1 MARNDD
7 SKRDDGTPSRVFKS
21 SDVHKRRVD
30 RKGREK
36 QQSSPS
42 PERES
47 AEGSPAASEGSSR
60 EAVVITPQFGKRTQ
74 AQRDADDRWFAA
86 MRDADAPAEALG
98 DLNRKPDETAP
109 LGPLQDQKAQAAPK
123 AQGPQEAS
131 SHEAAPERH
140 EAAGAVE
147 PAAEQAAGETPAS
160 EPAPEGPSAEV
171 SAEKPAPESP
181 AGEKDAPKRRPSLR
195 PAIPGKHRIALVIV
209 AVVVIAIA
217 VAAALFTWNRWYRY
231 DDHADL
237 QGQWYV
243 VGTTVPVTID
253 DKAIHLTDDV
263 TYQYEIDTQSK
274 TLKYTFGQM
283 EGQGRYWFS
292 DDRQYL
298 VITDGDEF
306 TSASTAFD
314 DLLRSFTDFADKVS
328 GNELRLPEGEGI
340 IAFSREPDAEA
351 LAREEAEA
359 AAKAQAEE
367 AARKEKE
374 RKEAEEAAALEAE
387 WEEYYYYDE
396 DEGGSTEEAPAE
408 EAPSEETP
416 AEEE

>member
-7 SKRDDGTPSRVFKS
+7 SKRDDGTPARVFKS

-36 QQSSPS
+36 RQEAVEPDEPS
-42 PERES
+42 K
-47 AEGSPAASEGSSR
+47 
-60 EAVVITPQFGKRTQ
+60 EAVVITPQFGGRTQ

-86 MRDADAPAEALG
+86 MRDANAPAEALG
-98 DLNRKPDETAP
+98 DPF
-109 LGPLQDQKAQAAPK
+109 
-123 AQGPQEAS
+123 
-131 SHEAAPERH
+131 
-140 EAAGAVE
+140 
-147 PAAEQAAGETPAS
+147 S
-160 EPAPEGPSAEV
+160 EPVKPEPEAPSAEAPPV
-171 SAEKPAPESP
+171 EAPVDDAPPTPEPSAEKPP
-181 AGEKDAPKRRPSLR
+181 AQEPPAQEPPAKPAFKRQPVEEEPSQRKRPSLWSTMSIKR
-195 PAIPGKHRIALVIV
+195 RI
-209 AVVVIAIA
+209 AVVVAIA
-217 VAAALFTWNRWYRY
+217 LILALAVGAFLFTWNRWYRF

-253 DKAIHLTDDV
+253 DGSIHLTDDV

-314 DLLRSFTDFADKVS
+314 DLLTAFGGFLDGMYGKDF
-328 GNELRLPEGEGI
+328 RLPEGDGI

-359 AAKAQAEE
+359 AAKAAAEE
-367 AARKEKE
+367 AERKEKE
-374 RKEAEEAAALEAE
+374 RREAEEAAAWEAE
-387 WEEYYYYDE
+387 WEEYYYYE
-396 DEGGSTEEAPAE
+396 EEEGGSTEETPAE

-416 AEEE
+416 AEEG